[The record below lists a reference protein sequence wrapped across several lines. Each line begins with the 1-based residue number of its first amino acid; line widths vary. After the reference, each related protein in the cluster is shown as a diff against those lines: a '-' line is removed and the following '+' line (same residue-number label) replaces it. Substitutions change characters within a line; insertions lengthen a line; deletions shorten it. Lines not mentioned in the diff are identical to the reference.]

1 MQLQFT
7 KMQGLGNDYIYIND
21 SDEQLRNLDELAR
34 QLSCRHFGVGS
45 DGLIVVKPSHRAD
58 FFMEMYNADGSQ
70 GKMCGNGIR
79 CFCKY
84 IYDQGLTQQKRL
96 MIETLSGIKEVQ
108 LLFEDD
114 IVIGAVVDMGKP
126 IFDLKDIPIDDSK
139 GEWLQHAF
147 QVDDKMYEVSA
158 VSMGNPHLVVYE
170 DEIDNLNLQ
179 SLGPL
184 FEKHEQFPEGINT
197 EFIEVISEHTIKMR
211 VWERG
216 SGETLAC
223 GTGACAAAV
232 VSKVLQK
239 VQMPVTVQL
248 RGGELRVDWNEDTQ
262 HVMMTGAAVT
272 VFSGEI
278 ALSSQFIK

>member
-21 SDEQLRNLDELAR
+21 SDNQLKNLDELAR

-45 DGLIVVKPSHRAD
+45 DGLIVVKPSRRAD

-84 IYDQGLTQQKRL
+84 IYDQGLTQQNCL

-114 IVIGAVVDMGKP
+114 TVIGAVVDMGKP
-126 IFDLKDIPIDDSK
+126 IFDLKEIPIDDSK
-139 GEWLQHAF
+139 VQWIQHAF
-147 QVDDKMYEVSA
+147 KVGDSMYEVSA

-170 DEIDNLNLQ
+170 DEIDSVNLQ

-197 EFIEVISEHTIKMR
+197 EFIEVVSEHTIKMR

-232 VSKVLQK
+232 VSKVLKK

-262 HVMMTGAAVT
+262 HVMMTGPAVT

-278 ALSSQFIK
+278 ALSNQFIK